1 MATETATGGHKELQA
16 EGVILLFELETVAF
30 AGRKRLYDLLKKSLT
45 AAGVQLSPALFG
57 RYGLK
62 PTPEQSIASL
72 IENAGSGK
80 GDANKISAEMSA
92 VYTRDLREKAEPN
105 EAITKLLAAAAKK
118 GFMLGAL
125 SALAEEDAAAVVA
138 KLGLTADIKLLAQ
151 KPDEP
156 NFPRADVWLKLLK
169 TVSKSSRP
177 AIAVVSSQVA
187 SKSALAAG
195 LRVVVAPDDF
205 TGHQDF
211 GGADIVVD
219 SASELSVNDIIAT
232 LSVK

>member
-1 MATETATGGHKELQA
+1 MATETATGGQKGSTA
-16 EGVILLFELETVAF
+16 DGVILLFELETVAF
-30 AGRKRLYDLLKKSLT
+30 AGRKRLYDLLKKNLP

-57 RYGLK
+57 RYGLL
-62 PTPEQSIASL
+62 PTPEQNVASL
-72 IENAGSGK
+72 VENAGSGK
-80 GDANKISAEMSA
+80 GDATKISGEISA
-92 VYTRDLREKAEPN
+92 AYARDLREKADPN
-105 EAITKLLAAAAKK
+105 DAIAKLLATAAKK

-125 SALAEEDAAAVVA
+125 SALAEEDATAVVGR
-138 KLGLTADIKLLAQ
+138 LGLTTDLKLLAQ

-169 TVSKSSRP
+169 AVSKSSRP
-177 AIAVVSSQVA
+177 AVALVSSQTA
-187 SKSALAAG
+187 CKSALAAG
-195 LRVVVAPDDF
+195 LRVVVVPDEF